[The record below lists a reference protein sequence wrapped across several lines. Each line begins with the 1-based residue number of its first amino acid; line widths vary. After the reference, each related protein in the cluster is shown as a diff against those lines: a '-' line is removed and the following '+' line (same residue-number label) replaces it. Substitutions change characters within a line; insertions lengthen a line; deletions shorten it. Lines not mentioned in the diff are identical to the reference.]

1 MQGPQAE
8 RSHTGQLPA
17 DFRYAHFPD
26 TLSLNHQK
34 KKKNSN
40 KMCHLKNC
48 LPLNQPWMISASN
61 KMEARGPSAPLV
73 YAEPASSWRAS
84 RDHFWDGFWG
94 PKNPLK
100 ASPTSPISYR
110 TSLRPCAFLSLHYPI
125 TTEKRSAPSS
135 KHPTLI
141 YLYTLMRSLLNLSLF
156 PSSRACLFIANILRT
171 LWMQAPDHESPPPQS
186 CQIQSWMLLSTLQEG
201 QSASVKGEA
210 FQGPPSPHAFLSPFL
225 PQGVGQ
231 VSSSGRRKRCR
242 RHEYPASVL
251 FPWRKKRRSP
261 GQLLAPSL
269 CV

>member
-1 MQGPQAE
+1 MQGPQAKQ
-8 RSHTGQLPA
+8 SHTGQLPA

-73 YAEPASSWRAS
+73 YAEPASSWRGS
-84 RDHFWDGFWG
+84 RAHFWDGFWG

-100 ASPTSPISYR
+100 ASPTSPTYHR

-156 PSSRACLFIANILRT
+156 PSSHACLFIANILRT
-171 LWMQAPDHESPPPQS
+171 LWMQAPDHESPPR
-186 CQIQSWMLLSTLQEG
+186 LR
-201 QSASVKGEA
+201 VKSRAGCC
-210 FQGPPSPHAFLSPFL
+210 FL
-225 PQGVGQ
+225 PLRRDNQHLWKERLSKDHHPHVP
-231 VSSSGRRKRCR
+231 SSALSFLRGWDKWAAQAGGKGAEDMSILPLSFSLGERKGG
-242 RHEYPASVL
+242 PWAS
-251 FPWRKKRRSP
+251 S
-261 GQLLAPSL
+261 
-269 CV
+269 